1 MGFGSYDESEQRDD
15 SADIDEDVGDNV
27 HDKDHD
33 GKVSFDTDESNEEL
47 VSRLGAMRDAR
58 DDEDED

>member
-15 SADIDEDVGDNV
+15 DSDIDEEAGENV
-27 HDKDHD
+27 HANDHD

-47 VSRLGAMRDAR
+47 VSRLDEMRAAKE
-58 DDEDED
+58 DDG